1 MKLLKKL
8 SCIIMLFV
16 FGIVMAG
23 CQTTETNKVVEKLTI
38 LTIND
43 FHGALEET
51 NGEYGIARLANN
63 FAEVTKNSEATV
75 IISAGDMFQGTAISN
90 YDHGKTFIDIMNEMK
105 FDAMAL
111 GNHEFD
117 WGLEVMQAYQDGD
130 KSNGEANFPFLGC
143 NIIEKSTGQLP
154 KGVKEYQ
161 IIERGGLKIGII
173 GYIGYGIE
181 ADIAVKMVENYQFT
195 YPTTAVAN
203 VAKKLRAEE
212 NVDVVIAVGH
222 EGTGS
227 NESIAALTGDSK
239 VDAIINGHTHTRYS
253 GTIKDKD
260 GIDVPYIQTGSAG
273 KYYGVIEL
281 SINKDTKKVEGG
293 TAVTKSNKTGA
304 KSKNIEKIVDNLVEK
319 TAPVFKR
326 VIGVAT
332 REVTRYDGASWA
344 ATALKDYANADIA
357 FINIGGIRAQAFPI
371 KQGEEITV
379 SKIYEIAPF
388 DNALKTVKLKGSDVK
403 TLINLFTTSLNVTK
417 DAINDEIYIDGV
429 KLEMDKEYLVAT
441 IDYLF
446 DNKDYPFYKGTDQV
460 TTGILFKDI
469 LVDRVEKDQTIK

>member
-1 MKLLKKL
+1 MKLFKRI
-8 SCIIMLFV
+8 SCIVMLFIV
-16 FGIVMAG
+16 GIVMCS
-23 CQTTETNKVVEKLTI
+23 CQTTQNNEVVEKLTI

-63 FAEVTKNSEATV
+63 FAEVEKESKATV

-90 YDHGKTFIDIMNEMK
+90 YDHGKTFISIMNEMK
-105 FDAMAL
+105 FDSMTL

-117 WGLEVMQAYQDGD
+117 WGLETMQAYQDGD
-130 KSNGEANFPFLGC
+130 QSNGEANFPFLGC

-161 IIERGGLKIGII
+161 IVERGGLKIGII

-181 ADIAVKMVENYQFT
+181 EDIAVKMVENYQFT
-195 YPTTAVAN
+195 YPVTAVAN
-203 VAKKLRAEE
+203 VAKKLRTEE
-212 NVDVVIAVGH
+212 NVDIVIAVGH

-227 NESIAALTGDSK
+227 NESLAALTGDSRI
-239 VDAIINGHTHTRYS
+239 DAIINGHTHTRYS
-253 GTIKDKD
+253 GTIKNKD
-260 GIDVPYIQTGSAG
+260 GVDIPYIQTGSAG
-273 KYYGVIEL
+273 KYYGIIEL
-281 SINKDTKKVEGG
+281 AINKDTKTVEGG
-293 TAVTKSNKTGA
+293 TAVIKNNKSGTKS
-304 KSKNIEKIVDNLVEK
+304 SNIQKIVDQLIEE
-319 TAPVFKR
+319 TAPVFQR

-332 REVTRYDGASWA
+332 REVTRYDAATWA
-344 ATALKDYANADIA
+344 ATALKDYANADVA

-371 KQGEEITV
+371 KQGDEITV

-388 DNALKTVKLKGSDVK
+388 DNSLKNVKLKGSDVK
-403 TLINLFTTSLNVTK
+403 TLINLFTTSSNITK
-417 DAINDEIYIDGV
+417 DAVNDVIYINGE

-446 DNKDYPFYKGTDQV
+446 DNTEYPFYKGTELP

-469 LVDRVEKDQTIK
+469 LVDRVEKDKTIK

>member
-1 MKLLKKL
+1 
-8 SCIIMLFV
+8 
-16 FGIVMAG
+16 
-23 CQTTETNKVVEKLTI
+23 
-38 LTIND
+38 
-43 FHGALEET
+43 
-51 NGEYGIARLANN
+51 
-63 FAEVTKNSEATV
+63 
-75 IISAGDMFQGTAISN
+75 
-90 YDHGKTFIDIMNEMK
+90 
-105 FDAMAL
+105 
-111 GNHEFD
+111 
-117 WGLEVMQAYQDGD
+117 MQAYQDGD

-181 ADIAVKMVENYQFT
+181 EDIAVKMVENYQFT

-203 VAKKLRAEE
+203 VAKKLRTEE

-304 KSKNIEKIVDNLVEK
+304 KSKNIEKIVDNLVEE
-319 TAPVFKR
+319 TTPVFKR

>member
-1 MKLLKKL
+1 MKLLKRL

-90 YDHGKTFIDIMNEMK
+90 YDHGKTFIDIMNEMN

-181 ADIAVKMVENYQFT
+181 EDIAVKMVENYQFT

-203 VAKKLRAEE
+203 VAKKLRTEE

-304 KSKNIEKIVDNLVEK
+304 KSKN
-319 TAPVFKR
+319 
-326 VIGVAT
+326 
-332 REVTRYDGASWA
+332 
-344 ATALKDYANADIA
+344 
-357 FINIGGIRAQAFPI
+357 
-371 KQGEEITV
+371 
-379 SKIYEIAPF
+379 
-388 DNALKTVKLKGSDVK
+388 
-403 TLINLFTTSLNVTK
+403 
-417 DAINDEIYIDGV
+417 
-429 KLEMDKEYLVAT
+429 
-441 IDYLF
+441 
-446 DNKDYPFYKGTDQV
+446 
-460 TTGILFKDI
+460 
-469 LVDRVEKDQTIK
+469 